1 MRAEEICRH
10 STGSHV
16 NNLDKL
22 SKGVK
27 FNDTKENTFYL
38 CGSEVWFKFILQ
50 VVIVSEIQSEIYG
63 TPKKFH
69 EHQTATPPET
79 PLSQVFSISK

>member
-1 MRAEEICRH
+1 MYAWTNAQIDIEH
-10 STGSHV
+10 
-16 NNLDKL
+16 LDKL

-50 VVIVSEIQSEIYG
+50 VVSYSEWNPEW
-63 TPKKFH
+63 KFMV
-69 EHQTATPPET
+69 HQKNSMSKSHTSGNTTE
-79 PLSQVFSISK
+79 SSIFNFKIG

>member
-1 MRAEEICRH
+1 MSACTNAQIDIEH
-10 STGSHV
+10 
-16 NNLDKL
+16 LDKL
-22 SKGVK
+22 SKGGK

-50 VVIVSEIQSEIYG
+50 VVILSEIQSEIYG
-63 TPKKFH
+63 TPKKFC
-69 EHQTATPPET
+69 EHHRATPPET

>member
-1 MRAEEICRH
+1 MKTKGCMYVVKTASGLTNLTNYQTEFSPS
-10 STGSHV
+10 STMYAWTNAQIDIEH
-16 NNLDKL
+16 LDKF

-50 VVIVSEIQSEIYG
+50 VVIVSIG
-63 TPKKFH
+63 LLH
-69 EHQTATPPET
+69 
-79 PLSQVFSISK
+79 